1 MINEKVSVK
10 IAKQLVEEQ
19 NKMAQMSLEI
29 SKRQEEYWALAV
41 NVDKLQGELA
51 SIVLHENVK
60 GEGK

>member
-19 NKMAQMSLEI
+19 NKMAQMSLE
-29 SKRQEEYWALAV
+29 
-41 NVDKLQGELA
+41 
-51 SIVLHENVK
+51 NVK